1 MTMQAVRAPLTAV
14 EAGSSACEQEPEVF
28 TACVHCGSDLAP
40 RASEPFCCSG
50 CRHVYRLL
58 QESGL
63 SRYYDLRGG
72 RALAPVSLR
81 SANASEPWIEQLLA
95 ELAAQAG
102 AEDRVRRISLDVQ
115 GLQCAACVWLIEA
128 VFKRAPGALSIRVN
142 PALGQLTCAV
152 EAGFSLTEFVHAVE
166 DFGYRLGP
174 ARKQAA
180 PAQRGLLLRTGVC
193 LALAANT
200 MFLSATTYFGLEHGA
215 LYDLVQNASFALATL
230 SALIGGS
237 YFVGRAYAGLKR
249 GVFHLDLPIAV
260 GMALAYAGSAWSLG
274 IGRGQAS
281 YLDTVSV
288 FIALMLV
295 GRVLQERLIE
305 RNRRQLLASEG
316 ASALLARV
324 VKGGHAELVPC
335 AQVRSGDELLVCP
348 GELVVV
354 RAVLTDAAASCSL
367 DWISGESEPRRF
379 NQGDELV
386 PGSINAGRSPLH
398 ATACAMFESSDLD
411 LLLRDGA
418 ERDVRRAGDFWDSL
432 ARVYVLLVLLATAV
446 GVALWW
452 WSGYS
457 PAKILELATATLVV
471 TCPCA
476 FGIATPLAYELG
488 VARLRQLGLFVRDGT
503 FFDRAARVRQIVFDK
518 TGTLTTGSLVLK
530 TPAALGTLQA
540 LERDVLY
547 SIASQS
553 GHPKSTAI
561 ARAMRTHDASTK
573 LLPLEVHELPGVGLE
588 CWLDGVRYRLGS
600 PSWAAPGQ
608 GLDLGPVFSADG
620 RVLGV
625 LETEEVAR
633 PDAAREVNALRDEGY
648 RLWIASGD
656 KREHVSE
663 LARTLNIA
671 EAQAHGGLTPDGK
684 VALLASIDRGDTL
697 MLGDGINDGPA
708 LSRALCS
715 GTPAIDRPFVP
726 ARTDF
731 YYLTPGLAPVRTAL
745 HVARRVR
752 HTVRGALVF
761 ATAYNVLV
769 VGLAYAGVMV
779 PWLAAV
785 LMPASSLG
793 VLAFTGISLSPRRI
807 LWKS

>member
-1 MTMQAVRAPLTAV
+1 MTLQAVHAPAAPV
-14 EAGSSACEQEPEVF
+14 ESF
-28 TACVHCGSDLAP
+28 TVCVHCGSDLP
-40 RASEPFCCSG
+40 SRTSDPFCCSG
-50 CRHVYRLL
+50 CRHVYHLL

-72 RALAPVSLR
+72 RRLAPAALR
-81 SANASEPWIEQLLA
+81 TTQGSEPWLEQLMGQLEREA
-95 ELAAQAG
+95 DQSAQ
-102 AEDRVRRISLDVQ
+102 VRRFSLDVQ
-115 GLQCAACVWLIEA
+115 GLQCGACVWLIDA
-128 VFKRAPGALSIRVN
+128 VFKRAQGALSIRLN

-152 EAGFSLTEFVHAVE
+152 EPGFSLPEFVHAVE

-193 LALAANT
+193 IALAANT
-200 MFLSATTYFGLEHGA
+200 MFLSATTYFGLEEGA
-215 LYDLVQNASFALATL
+215 LYDLVQNASFALSTL
-230 SALIGGS
+230 STLVGGS
-237 YFVGRAYAGLKR
+237 YFVGRALTGLKR

-260 GMALAYAGSAWSLG
+260 GMLLAYAGSVWSLFL
-274 IGRGQAS
+274 GRGHAS

-324 VKGGHAELVPC
+324 VRDGHAELVPC
-335 AQVRSGDELLVCP
+335 AQVRPGDELLVCP

-354 RAVLTDAAASCSL
+354 RATLTDPVASCSL
-367 DWISGESEPRRF
+367 DWINGESEPRRF
-379 NQGDELV
+379 NGGDELIA
-386 PGSINAGRSPLH
+386 GSINAGRSPLH
-398 ATACAMFESSDLD
+398 ATACASFESSDLD
-411 LLLRDGA
+411 LLLRDGS
-418 ERDVRRAGDFWDSL
+418 ERDARHRGDFWDVL
-432 ARVYVLLVLLATAV
+432 ARLYVLLVLLATAG
-446 GVALWW
+446 GVVLWW

-457 PAKILELATATLVV
+457 AERILELATATLVV

-530 TPAALGTLQA
+530 APAALGTLRA
-540 LERDVLY
+540 YERDVLY
-547 SIASQS
+547 SMASQS
-553 GHPKSTAI
+553 GHPKSAAV
-561 ARAMRTHDASTK
+561 ARAVRALDERAK
-573 LLPLEVHELPGVGLE
+573 LLKVDVLEISGVGLE
-588 CWLDGVRYRLGS
+588 CRVDGVRYRLGS
-600 PSWAAPGQ
+600 PAWAAPGAA
-608 GLDLGPVFSADG
+608 LEVGPVFSADE
-620 RVLGV
+620 RVLCV

-633 PDAAREVNALRDEGY
+633 PDAQREVKALREEGY

-656 KREHVSE
+656 KPEHVHE
-663 LARTLNIA
+663 LARALQIDD
-671 EAQAHGGLTPDGK
+671 AQAHGGLTPNGK
-684 VALLASIDRGDTL
+684 VALLASLDRGDTL

-731 YYLTPGLAPVRTAL
+731 YYLTPGLSPVRSAL
-745 HVARRVR
+745 RVARKVR
-752 HTVRGALVF
+752 KTVRGALAF

-769 VGLAYAGVMV
+769 VGLAYAGWMV

-785 LMPASSLG
+785 LMPASSLT
-793 VLAFTGISLSPRRI
+793 VLVFTGFSLSPGRI